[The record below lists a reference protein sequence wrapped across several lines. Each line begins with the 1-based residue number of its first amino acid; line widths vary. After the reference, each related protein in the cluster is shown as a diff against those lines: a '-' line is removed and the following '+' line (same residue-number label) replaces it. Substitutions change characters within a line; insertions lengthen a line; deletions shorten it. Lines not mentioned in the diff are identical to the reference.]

1 LFDSSE
7 AELIARF
14 EMVDDCR
21 LRRPSSTH
29 LVALFGA
36 KRLDAITTEE
46 VQRLK
51 HGLRARP

>member
-1 LFDSSE
+1 
-7 AELIARF
+7 LIARF

-29 LVALFGA
+29 LVPLFGA